1 VDADMSRVG
10 LAEVLRGR
18 RAEILEAWQ
27 RSVQSDAS
35 IRAGNVSAP
44 HLRDHVPDL
53 LDALIAALEHR
64 TEGERAEAA
73 HALSATLLPYS
84 HAQERIIEGYSLG
97 GVLRELAHLRTQIL
111 DVVWHSTQHDP
122 GDVPALDELE
132 FLHGALDECMT
143 VSAVEMERASRGE
156 RERIV
161 GVLGHDLRT
170 PLNAVKMAGSLI
182 ARGQLPEQHTAFA
195 TKIVTAADRM
205 NRMIADLLDFA
216 AARSGGLKI
225 ERKPCDLR
233 SVCQQVV
240 DELRLAHRERAI
252 DFEATGDAHGEW
264 DEERIAQVV
273 SNLGSNAIKYSPP
286 ESTIDIH
293 LAGKDGCV
301 DIAVHNVGEPISD
314 EEQRDLFAPFKRGR
328 KQSPTEGLGLGLFIA
343 REMVRAHGGHI
354 DLESERTRGT
364 TFTAHLPR

>member
-1 VDADMSRVG
+1 MSRVG
-10 LAEVLRGR
+10 LAEVLRAR
-18 RAEILEAWQ
+18 RTEILDAWQ
-27 RSVQSDAS
+27 RTVQSDAA
-35 IRAGNVSAP
+35 IRPNNVSAP

-53 LDALIAALEHR
+53 LDALIDALEHR
-64 TEGERAEAA
+64 GEGERAAAA
-73 HALSATLLPYS
+73 HALSAKLLPYS
-84 HAQERIIEGYSLG
+84 HATERIVEGYSLG

-111 DVVWHSTQHDP
+111 DAMWNSTQHTAA
-122 GDVPALDELE
+122 DVPALDELE

-143 VSAVEMERASRGE
+143 VSAVEMERASRAE

-182 ARGQLPEQHTAFA
+182 ARGLLPEQHMAFA
-195 TKIVTAADRM
+195 RKIVTAADRM

-233 SVCQQVV
+233 TVCQQVV
-240 DELRLAHRERAI
+240 DELRLAHGDRVIA
-252 DFEATGDAHGEW
+252 FEATGDARGEW

-273 SNLGSNAIKYSPP
+273 SNLGTNAIKYSEP

-293 LAGKDGCV
+293 LRGEDISV

-314 EEQRDLFAPFKRGR
+314 EEQRELFAPFKRGR
-328 KQSPTEGLGLGLFIA
+328 KQSPMEGLGLGLFIA

-354 DLESERTRGT
+354 DLESERARGT
-364 TFTAHLPR
+364 TFTAHLPRWRS